1 MKYQERDIM
10 SVIDTINRGL
20 SESQQNVIDLTEPDF
35 DVYPLPVQMDTEIKL
50 QIDLDIESQG
60 MAGDILVWGHPT
72 YGLWGVGKWGAAP
85 QVGFILGHP
94 KYGVLGTSQL
104 GSNASSWVKE
114 QEFENI

>member
-1 MKYQERDIM
+1 VSQLDIILR
-10 SVIDTINRGL
+10 SL
-20 SESQQNVIDLTEPDF
+20 AEQQQNVIGLTEPNYDSSPFVF
-35 DVYPLPVQMDTEIKL
+35 DLEAPIKL

-60 MAGDILVWGHPT
+60 MAGETLVWGHPT
-72 YGLWGVGKWGAAP
+72 YGLWGVGKWGSAP